1 MNSWDESYKR
11 KDNYLFYPNEEVIRF
26 FNKYLV
32 KRLDVDEYKFHYGF
46 NKGDKLLDLGCG
58 VGRHLTY
65 GLDMKFD
72 VHGID
77 LSENAIV
84 KAKEVIRTHK
94 NFISDENVVS
104 GSAADLPWDDN
115 YFDVVVS
122 HGVLDSMPF
131 DVAKGAIKEVNRV
144 IKDDGLFYCDLISG
158 NELNFFGEKEVTIEH
173 EKGTIQ
179 SYFNLDKIEELVSG
193 YFEIIECRVNETTF
207 LIGDYHGEKKYGRYH
222 IILKVIK

>member
-1 MNSWDESYKR
+1 
-11 KDNYLFYPNEEVIRF
+11 
-26 FNKYLV
+26 
-32 KRLDVDEYKFHYGF
+32 
-46 NKGDKLLDLGCG
+46 
-58 VGRHLTY
+58 
-65 GLDMKFD
+65 MKFD

-131 DVAKGAIKEVNRV
+131 DVAKGAIK
-144 IKDDGLFYCDLISG
+144 K
-158 NELNFFGEKEVTIEH
+158 
-173 EKGTIQ
+173 
-179 SYFNLDKIEELVSG
+179 
-193 YFEIIECRVNETTF
+193 
-207 LIGDYHGEKKYGRYH
+207 
-222 IILKVIK
+222 

>member
-1 MNSWDESYKR
+1 
-11 KDNYLFYPNEEVIRF
+11 
-26 FNKYLV
+26 
-32 KRLDVDEYKFHYGF
+32 
-46 NKGDKLLDLGCG
+46 
-58 VGRHLTY
+58 
-65 GLDMKFD
+65 MKFD